1 MTATKQ
7 NLFWLKLFGLFSVVR
22 GYNILII
29 VIAQYLASIF
39 ILASEKSTRSIILD
53 YKLFLIIFCSSLAIA
68 SGYIINNF
76 YDSKKDSINKPI
88 RSSLNKLVSQESR
101 LHFYFILNISCCLI
115 SWFVSWKAT
124 LFFGFYIFLIW
135 LYSHKIKRIL
145 IAGNLTAATLAIF
158 PFFGIFLYFRSL
170 YEVVFYHAAFL
181 FLLILIRELVK
192 DLENIKGDFANGYQT
207 IPAVYSV
214 NTSKKVISILT
225 LLSFIPVF
233 LLIESHTTGLMNYY
247 FYTSGGL
254 LLLFLVLVFNAQS
267 EKDFWLLHILLKLII
282 VAGVFSILLI
292 NPDVILKSRIIYLF
306 H

>member
-22 GYNILII
+22 GYNILVII
-29 VIAQYLASIF
+29 IAQYLASIF

-76 YDSKKDSINKPI
+76 YDSKKDYINKPI

-233 LLIESHTTGLMNYY
+233 LLIESHTTGFMNYY

-254 LLLFLVLVFNAQS
+254 LLLFLVLAFNAKS

-282 VAGVFSILLI
+282 VTGVFSILLI

>member
-22 GYNILII
+22 GYNVLVI

-39 ILASEKSTRSIILD
+39 ILASEKSTRSIVLD
-53 YKLFLIIFCSSLAIA
+53 YRLFLIIFCSSLAIA

-124 LFFGFYIFLIW
+124 LFFSFYIFLIW
-135 LYSHKIKRIL
+135 LYSHKLKKIL
-145 IAGNLTAATLAIF
+145 WIGNLTAATLAVF
-158 PFFGIFLYFRSL
+158 PFFGIFLYFRNL
-170 YEVVFYHAAFL
+170 YDVVFYHAAFL

-192 DLENIKGDFANGYQT
+192 DLENMKGDFASGYQT
-207 IPAVYSV
+207 IPTVYSL
-214 NTSKKVISILT
+214 NTAKKTVTLLT
-225 LLSFIPVF
+225 LLSFIPIF
-233 LLIESHTTGLMNYY
+233 LLIESHTAGLMNYY
-247 FYTSGGL
+247 FYVSAA
-254 LLLFLVLVFNAQS
+254 LLLFFMVLIFKAQS
-267 EKDFWLLHILLKLII
+267 EKEFWQLHVLLKLII